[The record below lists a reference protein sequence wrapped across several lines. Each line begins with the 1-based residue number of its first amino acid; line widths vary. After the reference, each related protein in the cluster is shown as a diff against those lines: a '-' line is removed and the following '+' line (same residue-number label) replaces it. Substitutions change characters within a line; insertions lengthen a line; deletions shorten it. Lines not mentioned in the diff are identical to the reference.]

1 MRILEN
7 PEGMRDLSE
16 SWRAEGLTVGLV
28 PTMGA
33 LHEGHLSLI
42 RRARAACDRVAVS
55 IFVNPTQFGRGEDFE
70 TYSRPFER
78 DSALL
83 REEGCDVIFAPTV
96 ETMYGGSSLELS
108 PSGERVYVEAGGL
121 GESWEGE
128 ARPGHMRGVATV
140 VAMLFNIARP
150 HRAYFGEKDYQ
161 QLKVIERL
169 VRNLFFGI
177 EIVPC
182 PTVRE
187 PDGLAMSSRN
197 VNLSPEE
204 RRAAAVLQRAL
215 SAAADLKQR
224 GESGAANLAAAMRE
238 VYETEPL
245 VNVQYAAV
253 VDADTLA
260 ALESLDESPARA
272 IIAARVGETRLIDNM
287 KL

>member
-1 MRILEN
+1 MKILEN
-7 PEGMRDLSE
+7 PEAMRNLSE
-16 SWRAEGLTVGLV
+16 SWRSEGLVVGLV

-70 TYSRPFER
+70 TYIRPFER

-96 ETMYGGSSLELS
+96 KTMYGGSSLDLS
-108 PSGERVYVEAGGL
+108 PSGERIYVEAGGL
-121 GESWEGE
+121 GEIWEGE

-182 PTVRE
+182 LTVRE

-204 RRAAAVLQRAL
+204 RRAATVLQRAL
-215 SAAADLKQR
+215 SAAANLKQQD
-224 GESGAANLAAAMRE
+224 GFSVADLVAAMRE
-238 VYETEPL
+238 VYDTEPL
-245 VNVQYAAV
+245 VSVQYAAV

-260 ALESLDESPARA
+260 PLNSLEDGPARA
-272 IIAARVGETRLIDNM
+272 IIAARVGETRLIDNIN
-287 KL
+287 L